1 MWLILSASPKLPFES
16 VETGAFKILVGVNL
30 GHAHTEVAI
39 NASKW
44 LRLLRMTSASRIADN
59 RFRSFQGFLSDSA
72 LIRSRLFI
80 PLLQH
85 HTVVLRQLALDIIWG
100 KDRLQCH
107 PGPASAV
114 LVLAFAVAKI
124 CWSFRNIEIYSG
136 TRWLWS
142 FMSHWHASA
151 SARRS
156 LGRWSLGCTSE

>member
-1 MWLILSASPKLPFES
+1 MWLILSAIPKLPFES
-16 VETGAFKILVGVNL
+16 VETGASKILVGVNL

-72 LIRSRLFI
+72 LIPSRLFI

-142 FMSHWHASA
+142 FMSPWHESA